1 MIPFLDTTKRDRV
14 AYATYLII
22 VANVF
27 AFIVEHTLTSPVSK
41 DDFMQNY
48 ALVPNFFTNA
58 ILSADPRLIWIA
70 VRNLLL
76 AMSWHENFEHIFG
89 NMAFFF
95 AFGRAVED
103 RVGHARFVIIYLMAG
118 VAGFLLQTAL
128 NLHAPIIA
136 IGASGAVAGI
146 LGAYVVLFPRGKVY
160 LWTAIYPLSASGS
173 LFLVYWIF
181 ENAMGQLSSDS
192 SSVAF
197 AAHIAGFFVGF
208 SIALLIRLP
217 SFLRWFWQRIRRRFR
232 APEAVNPEGDV
243 VDWVQQEAR

>member
-1 MIPFLDTTKRDRV
+1 MIPFLDTSKRDRV

-22 VANVF
+22 IANVF
-27 AFIVEHTLTSPVSK
+27 AFIIEHTLTSPVSK
-41 DDFMQNY
+41 DSFLQNY

-58 ILSADPRLIWIA
+58 ILSADPQLIWIA
-70 VRNLLL
+70 VRNLFL

-103 RVGHARFVIIYLMAG
+103 RVGHARFVIIYLVAG
-118 VAGFLLQTAL
+118 IAGFLLQTAL
-128 NLHAPIIA
+128 NLHAPIVA

-197 AAHIAGFFVGF
+197 AAHIAGFFFGF
-208 SIALLIRLP
+208 AIALLIRTP
-217 SFLRWFWQRIRRRFR
+217 EFVRWLWKRVWRRYSVTQAT
-232 APEAVNPEGDV
+232 APEDDV
-243 VDWVQQEAR
+243 VDWVKQEAQ